1 MSNDNKI
8 VVFGAGSIGERH
20 IGILQELGFENIWVY
35 RQRMLPMRNI
45 DADRVQ
51 VFTDLERVEEIQPLA
66 AIICTPTAQHLEQ
79 ARYCAERGIHVLVE
93 KPLTHT
99 PAGLDELKEALRYS
113 GSYLQVAYMLR
124 YHPLIERLHTGLQA
138 KEWGDLLSMQTYW
151 GEYLPDWHP
160 WEDYRHSYAA
170 RSELGGGVTLT
181 LSHDLDL
188 VNWLANSPV
197 AESTVMA
204 HYQSPLEVDVESGAD
219 ITFCYENGITA
230 HCHLNY
236 YERVPRRYYR
246 FICTEASIEIDYFRA
261 EMRILQ
267 PRQEETLGM
276 DGFER
281 NDMFRAQMR
290 DFFRRIHAPDRT
302 AQSLRAIEESRA
314 ILRVVPTE
322 LSDV

>member
-1 MSNDNKI
+1 MNNDKTI

-20 IGILQELGFENIWVY
+20 IGILLELGYTDIWVY
-35 RQRMLPMRNI
+35 RQRQLPLRTT

-51 VFTDLERVEEIQPLA
+51 VFTDLDRLAEIQPYA

-93 KPLTHT
+93 KPLTHN
-99 PAGLDELKEALRYS
+99 PAGLDELKEALHYS

-124 YHPLIERLHTGLQA
+124 YHPLIERLRNGLQRR
-138 KEWGDLLSMQTYW
+138 EWGDLLSMQTYW

-160 WEDYRHSYAA
+160 WEDYRTSYAA
-170 RSELGGGVTLT
+170 RAELGGGVTLT

-197 AESTVMA
+197 TESTVMA

-246 FICTEASIEIDYFRA
+246 FICSEASIEFDYFRC
-261 EMRILQ
+261 ELRILQ
-267 PRQEETLGM
+267 PGSEATLGV

-281 NDMFRAQMR
+281 NDMFRAQLH
-290 DFFRRIHAPDRT
+290 DFFRRAQAPDRT
-302 AQSLRAIEESRA
+302 AQSMRAVEESRT
-314 ILRVVPTE
+314 ILRVVPSE